1 MTRPHS
7 TSPIMNKHLSSLLT
21 KTTTAAVVAVG
32 MATGAA
38 QAFDINPRSTA
49 PDYFQTALPT
59 MAPFVGKEARKLDP
73 NEINFRT
80 LDESLLQ
87 MKYDHDV
94 KVYFLGETA
103 GGYRNR
109 LDFATTGTTVTAQT
123 KIFGDTSC
131 SPSQRNT
138 LVNFSGYCQNPNA
151 AVAGRSAQDSPLN
164 VGDWVSLGK
173 FQAGTIFD
181 FSLVSNWIN
190 GGISGRDVR
199 TGKTVPGR
207 FRANAKDNPDG
218 KQHAMSYFYE
228 DLLVLAFE
236 DLWGG
241 GDQDFNDTVFAID
254 FGRKNNREIAGVAT
268 PEPTAMLGLGLM
280 VLGLAGSAKRRSRKS
295 GVES

>member
-1 MTRPHS
+1 MRNHIPSFLLKATVTAS
-7 TSPIMNKHLSSLLT
+7 VATLSV
-21 KTTTAAVVAVG
+21 AAG
-32 MATGAA
+32 SA

-49 PDYFQTALPT
+49 PDYFQEVLPS

-73 NEINFRT
+73 NEIKFRT

-87 MKYDHDV
+87 LKHDHDV

-131 SPSQRNT
+131 SPSQSKT
-138 LVNFSGYCQNPNA
+138 LVNFSGFCQNPNA
-151 AVAGRSAQDSPLN
+151 AVAGRSVQDSPLN

-173 FQAGTIFD
+173 FKAGTIFD

-190 GGISGRDVR
+190 GGISGKDVR
-199 TGKTVPGR
+199 TGKTVPGQ

-268 PEPTAMLGLGLM
+268 PEPTIMMGLGL
-280 VLGLAGSAKRRSRKS
+280 VGLGLAGSAKRRSRKS
-295 GVES
+295 DTAS